1 MSKIES
7 TADAAG
13 AGAGDGGAPA
23 RGAGA
28 AGILPADS
36 LPQPEPG
43 LTAET
48 LLARAAALKPLLREQ
63 QEESDARGRYSDE
76 VHERLLRG
84 GFYRILQPR
93 MFGGYEF
100 SLETFI
106 RVVMELAEGHPAAGW
121 CFTLAASHG
130 LVLASHWPLEAQREL
145 FGPEGDF
152 RCAMTAG
159 PAGTFRR
166 VAGGYIVNGVHPFAS
181 GIPVS
186 THFMGA
192 GLIRG
197 ANGAPQNVYFVVPR
211 ERLEILPDWGG
222 ERSLGMQ
229 ASGSNS
235 VKLSDVFVPEH
246 HFVPANV
253 MLSSEH
259 LPDGTHGTRA
269 HGNPMYL
276 GILAGWFSCEFG
288 AIFTGT
294 ARAALEEFTH
304 LLKTKK
310 LTFNPQ
316 VPRSHD
322 PHNQVTLGEALSR
335 TDAAEAL
342 TLAAT
347 RLCMELNERWA
358 REGRPITAADTLR
371 VWSISRE
378 GCRAACEA
386 VEMLFKAAGASVSK
400 RGERLQR
407 YFRDVQ
413 MYRVHIQSQPLFP
426 AMRGQV
432 ELAIPLPA
440 PFGS

>member
-1 MSKIES
+1 M
-7 TADAAG
+7 G
-13 AGAGDGGAPA
+13 N
-23 RGAGA
+23 
-28 AGILPADS
+28 

-43 LTAET
+43 LTADT
-48 LLARAAALKPLLREQ
+48 LIARAAALRPLLYEQ
-63 QEESDARGRYSDE
+63 QEQSDARGRYSDE
-76 VHERLLRG
+76 VHERLLRE

-100 SLETFI
+100 SLETYI
-106 RVVMELAEGHPAAGW
+106 RAVMELSHGHPAGGW

-145 FGPEGDF
+145 FGADGDF

-159 PAGTFRR
+159 PTGTYRR
-166 VAGGYIVNGVHPFAS
+166 VDGGYIVSGVHPFAS

-192 GLIRG
+192 GLLRSDG
-197 ANGAPQNVYFVVPR
+197 GGAPQIVYFVVPR
-211 ERLEILPDWGG
+211 ERFEILPDWGG

-235 VKLSDVFVPEH
+235 VKLMEAFVPEH

-259 LPDGTHGTRA
+259 LPQGTHGTRA

-294 ARAALEEFTH
+294 ARAALEEFEQ
-304 LLKTKK
+304 LLRTKK
-310 LTFNPQ
+310 MTFNPQ
-316 VPRSHD
+316 IPRSHD
-322 PHNQVTLGEALSR
+322 AFNQETFGEALSR

-342 TLAAT
+342 TIAAT
-347 RLCMELNERWA
+347 RLCMELSERWA
-358 REGRPITAADTLR
+358 REGKPITAADTLR

-378 GCRAACEA
+378 GCRSACEA

-426 AMRGQV
+426 QMKGQV
-432 ELAIPLPA
+432 QLGIPLPA
-440 PFGS
+440 PFA